1 MTDRASG
8 GWRAFWMPFTAGGG
22 LVACMAAPTS
32 RLAAPVS
39 PLGIL
44 DHQAAGTAARVDE
57 IQSAWAQAG
66 TLGFAQTSMTLDL
79 VFIGLVT
86 LGALI
91 GCAMIARRAP
101 VPALRVFALVT
112 GAIWVVYGVSDY
124 VETIAQVLQAHS
136 AGADQLAGVAAAMGL
151 PKTITFLLG
160 TLDLLAGLVW
170 LRFASAKATL
180 PV

>member
-1 MTDRASG
+1 
-8 GWRAFWMPFTAGGG
+8 
-22 LVACMAAPTS
+22 
-32 RLAAPVS
+32 
-39 PLGIL
+39 
-44 DHQAAGTAARVDE
+44 
-57 IQSAWAQAG
+57 
-66 TLGFAQTSMTLDL
+66 MTLDL